1 MKTQQLYGGIDV
13 GSTTVKLV
21 IMNDEN
27 ETLFSR
33 YERHFSDVKAASE
46 RIIKEAEAELG
57 SDQAIS
63 FTITGSGGIGLA
75 NLLKLKF
82 IQEVIACTKTVETL
96 IPQTDVSIE
105 LGGEDAKITFFGA
118 SLEQRMNGSCAG
130 GTGAFID
137 QMATLLKT
145 DASGL
150 NELAKDYDTLYPIA
164 SRCGVFAK
172 TDVQPLINDGARK
185 EDIAASI
192 FQAVVNQTISGL
204 AAGHKIKGNVAF
216 LGGPLYFMDQL
227 RVRFIET
234 LHLTDE
240 QVVFPEDP
248 QLFVAKG
255 AALYAHDQ
263 QQSSLGALLD
273 LLENGDDSGMKPAHS
288 LEPLFKDDEELAQ
301 FRQRHS
307 EARVDERDLASYR
320 GVAYL
325 GIDAGSTTTKIAL
338 MSEDNKLLYTYYDSN
353 DGDPLAKT
361 KQMLKDLDKH
371 MPEGVTIGKA
381 TVTGYGE
388 HLIKNALKVD
398 VGEVETVA
406 HYKAAHYFQP
416 NVDFILDIGGQ
427 DMKAMTIKNDALS
440 TIKLNE
446 ACSSGCGSF
455 LETFASSLKY
465 NIRDFAQ
472 SALLAKNP
480 SDLGSRC
487 TVFMN
492 SKVKQVQKEGATIG
506 DIAAGLSMSII
517 KNALYK
523 VIKIKRPEDLGENIV
538 CQGGTFYNEAVLRAF
553 EKISGRKVIRP
564 NIAGLMGAYGAAL
577 ISKENYEEGDVTTL
591 LKPAEMDN
599 LKATKEYMHCGGCE
613 NNCALTITIFND
625 GRRFVTGN
633 RCERGEE
640 RGLKL
645 RTHKDNGKINLVDEK
660 YKLLF
665 SYRPLRKKLATRG
678 TIGMP
683 RVLNMYENYPLWQ
696 TFFRNIG
703 VRAELSHKGS
713 KEQYEK
719 GMETIPSDTVC
730 FPAKQ
735 VHGHIQNLI
744 EKGYK
749 TIFYPAVVYE
759 IQENDDAQNH
769 FNCPIVQAYPDV
781 IKNNVDEIR
790 DGLVD
795 YRDPYL
801 NLGDHESTAKNL
813 YECFKDFG
821 VSQKEVTD
829 ALEAGYKELENFKL
843 KIRNRG
849 EDTLMMLHDT
859 GEKAVVLAGRPYHLD
874 PQINHGISQII
885 TTEGFHVLTEDSIAH
900 MGDVKGLRVVNQ
912 WVYHSRLYA
921 AARIAA
927 KNPNLE
933 FVQLNSFGCGLDAI
947 DTDQIEEIMNQ
958 YNRIYTC
965 LKIDEGTNMGAIRI
979 RLRSLKAAVSERR
992 KRKILPVKQFDDP
1005 EPVNFTKDMKKEGYT
1020 LLMPMMS
1027 PIHQHGLVDVALQ
1040 SSGYNV
1046 VNLPMKDR
1054 SAVDFGQKFVN
1065 NDACYPAI
1073 ISIGQMVEALQSGK
1087 YDLDKTAVMMTQTG
1101 GGCRATNYIPLIR
1114 KALKDAGF
1122 PQVPVVSMS
1131 MGNQGVEETPG
1142 FKLTLPL
1149 VKRVALA
1156 FLYGDL
1162 FEKVVYRTRPYET
1175 EPGMIDKMHD
1185 NWLKLVQPS
1194 IRKGS
1199 FSEFKKNVAE
1209 IVEDFDTVPLNET
1222 PKPKVGLVGEILV
1235 KYSPIANN
1243 DLVHLL
1249 EKEGAEAVVPDIV
1262 GFMNYSLYNQ
1272 IYKYKEFGASKKAEV
1287 FAQMAMK
1294 VIKWCEQPMQKA
1306 LTSSKRFEGSE
1317 AIEELAGDASKIL
1330 SLGNQTGEGWFL
1342 TGEMIELLKSGV
1354 PNIICMQPFGCLP
1367 NHIVGKG
1374 MVKEL
1379 RRRFPGANIAP
1390 IDYDPGA
1397 SIVNQLNRIRLMLAT
1412 ANKKLKEEL
1421 ANENT
1426 VTEETPNMNQR
1437 VDRRFKA
1444 ATYSKE

>member
-1 MKTQQLYGGIDV
+1 MILSDREIGMNNRKLIGGIDV

-21 IMNDEN
+21 VMDSETQK
-27 ETLFSR
+27 TLFAR
-33 YERHFSDVKAASE
+33 YERHFSDVRTASE
-46 RIIKEAEAELG
+46 RVIKEALEELDG
-57 SDQAIS
+57 KEPIS

-82 IQEVIACTKTVETL
+82 VQEVIACTKTVEEL
-96 IPQTDVSIE
+96 IPETDVSIE

-145 DASGL
+145 DAKGL
-150 NELAKDYDTLYPIA
+150 NVMAQNAEKIYPIA

-172 TDVQPLINDGARK
+172 TDVQPLINDGAHK

-227 RVRFIET
+227 RYRFITT
-234 LHLTDE
+234 LQLPPE
-240 QVVFPEDP
+240 QVIFPEDP

-255 AALYAHDQ
+255 AALYAVDEKATT
-263 QQSSLGALLD
+263 LAD
-273 LLENGDDSGMKPAHS
+273 LLELLINGDHS
-288 LEPLFKDDEELAQ
+288 VMQPTHHLDPLFVDDEELQQ
-301 FRQRHS
+301 FRQRHGKTQV
-307 EARVDERDLASYR
+307 EKRDLNTYQGTAF
-320 GVAYL
+320 L
-325 GIDAGSTTTKIAL
+325 GIDAGSTTTKVAL
-338 MSEDNKLLYTYYDSN
+338 MSTDHKLLYTYYDSN

-361 KQMLKDLDKH
+361 KAILKDMYAKL
-371 MPEGVTIGKA
+371 PEGVRIGKA

-388 HLIKNALKVD
+388 HLIKNALMVD

-406 HYKAAHYFQP
+406 HYKAAQFFQP

-427 DMKAMTIKNDALS
+427 DMKAMTIKNNSLS

-465 NIRDFAQ
+465 DIKDFAQ
-472 SALLAKNP
+472 AALLAKYP

-492 SKVKQVQKEGATIG
+492 SKVKQVQKEGASIG

-523 VIKIKRPEDLGENIV
+523 VIKIKRPEDLGEHIV

-553 EKISGRKVIRP
+553 EKISGREVIRP

-577 ISKENYEEGDVTTL
+577 IAEENYQAGDETTL
-591 LKPAEMDN
+591 LHPEQMDN
-599 LKATKEYMHCGGCE
+599 LTATKEYMHCGGCE
-613 NNCALTITIFND
+613 NNCALTITVFND

-645 RTHKDNGKINLVDEK
+645 RTHKDNGKINLVEEK

-665 SYRPLRKKLATRG
+665 SYRPLKKKQAVHGR
-678 TIGMP
+678 IGLP

-696 TFFRNIG
+696 TFFNQIG
-703 VRAELSHKGS
+703 IRAELSNKGN
-713 KEQYEK
+713 EAQYEK

-730 FPAKQ
+730 YPAKQ
-735 VHGHIQNLI
+735 VHGHIAKLI
-744 EKGYK
+744 EDGYER
-749 TIFYPAVVYE
+749 IFYPAVVYE
-759 IQENDDAQNH
+759 VNENSDAQNH
-769 FNCPIVQAYPDV
+769 FNCPIVQSYPDV

-790 DGLVD
+790 NGEID
-795 YRDPYL
+795 YIDPYL
-801 NLGDHESTAKNL
+801 NLADKKSTANNL
-813 YECFKDFG
+813 YKAFKHLG
-821 VSQKEVTD
+821 ITKKEIIIGLD
-829 ALEAGYKELENFKL
+829 AGYAALEDFKL

-849 EDTLMMLHDT
+849 EDVMRMLHDKN
-859 GEKAVVLAGRPYHLD
+859 EKAIVLAGRPYHLD
-874 PQINHGISQII
+874 PQINHGISQLM
-885 TTEGFHVLTEDSIAH
+885 TAEGFHVLTEDSIAH
-900 MGDVKGLRVVNQ
+900 LGDVKGLRVVNQ

-927 KNPNLE
+927 KNPQLE

-947 DTDQIEEIMNQ
+947 DTDQIEEIMEQ
-958 YNRIYTC
+958 YNRLYTV
-965 LKIDEGTNMGAIRI
+965 LKIDEGTNMGAVKI
-979 RLRSLKAAVSERR
+979 RLRSLKAAVAERNR
-992 KRKILPVKQFDDP
+992 LHVLPEKQHELDTPISFTP
-1005 EPVNFTKDMKKEGYT
+1005 EMQQAGYT

-1027 PIHQHGLVDVALQ
+1027 PIHQHGLVDIALQ
-1040 SSGYNV
+1040 ASGYKV
-1046 VNLPMKDR
+1046 VNLPMEDHQ
-1054 SAVDFGQKFVN
+1054 AIDVGQKFVN

-1073 ISIGQMVEALQSGK
+1073 ISIGQMLEALQSGK
-1087 YDLDKTAVMMTQTG
+1087 YDLNKTAVMMTQTG

-1122 PQVPVVSMS
+1122 SQVPVVSMS
-1131 MGNQGVEETPG
+1131 MGNQGVEHTSG
-1142 FKLTLPL
+1142 FKMTLPL
-1149 VKRVALA
+1149 LKRVAIG

-1162 FEKVVYRTRPYET
+1162 FEKVVYRTRPYEK
-1175 EPGMIDKMHD
+1175 EPGIIDKMHE
-1185 NWLKLVQPS
+1185 NWLELVRPS
-1194 IRKGS
+1194 VEKGS
-1199 FSEFKKNVAE
+1199 FSEFKQNVVQ
-1209 IVEDFDTVPLNET
+1209 IVKDFDTVPLNEVS
-1222 PKPKVGLVGEILV
+1222 KPKVGLVGEILV

-1243 DLVHLL
+1243 DIVHLL
-1249 EKEGAEAVVPDIV
+1249 ENEGAEVVVPDIV

-1272 IYKYKEFGASKKAEV
+1272 IYRYQKLGASAKARI
-1287 FAQMAMK
+1287 FAETVLKM
-1294 VIKWCEQPMQKA
+1294 IEWCEQPMQKA
-1306 LTSSKRFEGSE
+1306 LTASTRFDGM
-1317 AIEELAGDASKIL
+1317 AGIKSVADDASKIL

-1342 TGEMIELLKSGV
+1342 TGEMIELLKNNV

-1379 RRRFPGANIAP
+1379 RRQFPGANIAP
-1390 IDYDPGA
+1390 IDYDPGT

-1412 ANKKLKEEL
+1412 ADKNLKKH
-1421 ANENT
+1421 
-1426 VTEETPNMNQR
+1426 V
-1437 VDRRFKA
+1437 V
-1444 ATYSKE
+1444 S

>member
-21 IMNDEN
+21 IMNAEH

-33 YERHFSDVKAASE
+33 YERHFSDVKTASGK
-46 RIIKEAEAELG
+46 IIEEAIDELG
-57 SDQAIS
+57 ANQPIS
-63 FTITGSGGIGLA
+63 FTITGSGGMGLA
-75 NLLKLKF
+75 NLLQLKF
-82 IQEVIACTKTVETL
+82 VQEVIACTKTVETM

-145 DASGL
+145 DANGL

-234 LHLTDE
+234 LQLSDE
-240 QVVFPEDP
+240 QVVFPPDP

-255 AALYAHDQ
+255 AALYADDQ
-263 QQSSLGALLD
+263 PLSTLGKLLD
-273 LLENGDDSGMKPAHS
+273 LLENGDDSGMKPSHS

-301 FRQRHS
+301 FRQRHA
-307 EARVDERDLASYR
+307 EAKVEQRDLASYR
-320 GVAYL
+320 GVAFL

-338 MSEDNKLLYTYYDSN
+338 MSDDNKLLYTCYDNN

-361 KQMLKDLDKH
+361 KDMLRDLDKQ
-371 MPEGVTIGKA
+371 MPKGVTIGKA

-398 VGEVETVA
+398 IGEVETVA

-427 DMKAMTIKNDALS
+427 DMKAMTIKNNALS

-455 LETFASSLKY
+455 LETFATSLKY
-465 NIRDFAQ
+465 DIRDFAQ
-472 SALLAKNP
+472 AALLAKYP

-492 SKVKQVQKEGATIG
+492 SKVKQVQKEGASIG

-523 VIKIKRPEDLGENIV
+523 VIKVKRPEDLGENIV

-553 EKISGRKVIRP
+553 EKISGRNVIRP
-564 NIAGLMGAYGAAL
+564 NIAGLMGAYGAA
-577 ISKENYEEGDVTTL
+577 IIAEEHYQQGDETTL

-599 LKATKEYMHCGGCE
+599 LTAKKEYMHCGGCE
-613 NNCALTITIFND
+613 NNCALTITIFSD

-645 RTHKDNGKINLVDEK
+645 RVHKDNGKVNLVEEK

-678 TIGMP
+678 TIGIP

-696 TFFRNIG
+696 TFFRNLGI
-703 VRAELSHKGS
+703 RAELSHKGS

-744 EKGYK
+744 EKGYQ

-759 IQENDDAQNH
+759 VAENKDAQNH
-769 FNCPIVQAYPDV
+769 FNCPIVQSYPDV

-790 DGLVD
+790 EGKVD
-795 YRDPYL
+795 FRDPYL
-801 NLGDHESTAKNL
+801 NLADHESTAHNL

-821 VSQKEVTD
+821 VSEKEVEQ
-829 ALEAGYKELENFKL
+829 ALEAGYKELEHFKQQ
-843 KIRNRG
+843 IRNRG
-849 EDTLMMLHDT
+849 EDTLMMLRET
-859 GEKAVVLAGRPYHLD
+859 GEKAIVLAGRPYHLD

-947 DTDQIEEIMNQ
+947 DTDQVEEIMNQ

-979 RLRSLKAAVSERR
+979 RLRSLKAAVEER
-992 KRKILPVKQFDDP
+992 KHRKILPVKQFENDQ
-1005 EPVNFTKDMKKEGYT
+1005 PVNFTKDMKKVGYT

-1040 SSGYNV
+1040 SAGYNV

-1054 SAVDFGQKFVN
+1054 GAVDIGQKFVN

-1073 ISIGQMVEALQSGK
+1073 ISIGQMLEALQSGK
-1087 YDLDKTAVMMTQTG
+1087 YDLNKTAVMMTQTG

-1122 PQVPVVSMS
+1122 PKIPVVSMS
-1131 MGNQGVEETPG
+1131 MGNQGVEQTPG
-1142 FKLTLPL
+1142 FKLTIPL
-1149 VKRVALA
+1149 LKRVAIA

-1162 FEKVVYRTRPYET
+1162 FERVVYRTRPYEK
-1175 EPGMIDKMHD
+1175 EEGIIDRMHE
-1185 NWLKLVQPS
+1185 NWLKLVRS
-1194 IRKGS
+1194 SVEKGS
-1199 FSEFKKNVAE
+1199 FSEFKKNVSQ
-1209 IVEDFDTVPLNET
+1209 IVEDFDTVPLNNVK
-1222 PKPKVGLVGEILV
+1222 KPKVGLVGEILV

-1243 DLVHLL
+1243 NIVRLL
-1249 EKEGAEAVVPDIV
+1249 EREGAEAVVPDIV

-1272 IYKYKEFGASKKAEV
+1272 IYKYQEFGASKKAEV
-1287 FAQMAMK
+1287 FAQMALK
-1294 VIKWCEQPMQKA
+1294 LIKWCEQPMQKA
-1306 LTSSKRFEGSE
+1306 LKASNRFDGIE
-1317 AIEELAGDASKIL
+1317 AIEQLADDASEIL

-1342 TGEMIELLKSGV
+1342 TGEMIELLNNDV

-1390 IDYDPGA
+1390 IDYDPGT

-1412 ANKKLKEEL
+1412 ANKKLKEET
-1421 ANENT
+1421 ASEKKVSRGT
-1426 VTEETPNMNQR
+1426 VKRYRKQR
-1437 VDRRFKA
+1437 V
-1444 ATYSKE
+1444 TTSTGLES

>member
-1 MKTQQLYGGIDV
+1 METQQLYGGIDV

-21 IMNDEN
+21 IMDEAHQ
-27 ETLFSR
+27 TLFSR
-33 YERHFSDVKAASE
+33 YERHFSDVKAASK
-46 RIIKEAEAELG
+46 RIIEDAEKEIG
-57 SDQAIS
+57 TDQPIA

-82 IQEVIACTKTVETL
+82 VQEVIACTKTVETL
-96 IPQTDVSIE
+96 IPETNVSIE

-192 FQAVVNQTISGL
+192 FQAVVNQTIAGL

-227 RVRFIET
+227 RLRFIET
-234 LHLTDE
+234 LNLSDE
-240 QVVFPEDP
+240 QVIFPPDP

-255 AALYAHDQ
+255 AALYAEDQ
-263 QQSSLGALLD
+263 PVTSLGD
-273 LLENGDDSGMKPAHS
+273 LLHLLVHGDDSVMQPSHS
-288 LEPLFKDDEELAQ
+288 LDPLFNDDEELAQ
-301 FRQRHS
+301 FRQRHDQ
-307 EARVDERDLASYR
+307 ARVEQRDLQSYR
-320 GVAYL
+320 GVAFL

-338 MSEDNKLLYTYYDSN
+338 MSDDNKLLYTYYDNN

-361 KQMLKDLDKH
+361 KMMLKDLYQQL
-371 MPEGVTIGKA
+371 PEGVTIGKA

-465 NIRDFAQ
+465 DIRDFAQ
-472 SALLAKNP
+472 AALLAKHP

-553 EKISGRKVIRP
+553 EKISGREVIRP

-577 ISKENYEEGDVTTL
+577 IAEEHYEEGDQTTL
-591 LKPAEMDN
+591 LQPAEMDS
-599 LKATKEYMHCGGCE
+599 LTATKEYMHCGGCE
-613 NNCALTITIFND
+613 NNCALTITIFSD

-645 RTHKDNGKINLVDEK
+645 RTHHENGKVNLVEEK

-696 TFFRNIG
+696 TFFSQLGI
-703 VRAELSHKGS
+703 RAELSHKGS

-759 IQENDDAQNH
+759 VAENADAQNH
-769 FNCPIVQAYPDV
+769 FNCPIVQSYPDV

-790 DGLVD
+790 SGQVD
-795 YRDPYL
+795 FRDPYL
-801 NLGDHESTAKNL
+801 NLADHGSTAKNL
-813 YECFKDFG
+813 YDCFKDMG
-821 VSQKEVTD
+821 VSEKEVTD
-829 ALEAGYKELENFKL
+829 ALEAGYKELEHFKQQ
-843 KIRNRG
+843 IRNRG
-849 EDTLMMLHDT
+849 EDTLMMLREK
-859 GEKAVVLAGRPYHLD
+859 GEKGIVLAGRPYHLD
-874 PQINHGISQII
+874 PQINHGISQIM

-947 DTDQIEEIMNQ
+947 DTDQVEEIMAQ

-965 LKIDEGTNMGAIRI
+965 LKIDEGTNMGTIRI
-979 RLRSLKAAVSERR
+979 RLRSLKAAVEER
-992 KRKILPVKQFDDP
+992 KHRKILPVKQFDND

-1027 PIHQHGLVDVALQ
+1027 PIHQHGLVDVALRA
-1040 SSGYNV
+1040 SGYNV
-1046 VNLPMKDR
+1046 VNLPMDDR
-1054 SAVDFGQKFVN
+1054 KAVDVGQKFVN

-1073 ISIGQMVEALQSGK
+1073 ISIGQMLEALQSGK
-1087 YDLDKTAVMMTQTG
+1087 YDLKKTAVMMTQTG

-1131 MGNQGVEETPG
+1131 MGNQGVEQTPG

-1149 VKRVALA
+1149 IKRVAIA
-1156 FLYGDL
+1156 FLYGDI
-1162 FEKVVYRTRPYET
+1162 FERVVYRTRPYEMELGT
-1175 EPGMIDKMHD
+1175 IDKMHE
-1185 NWLKLVQPS
+1185 NWLQLVKPS
-1194 IRKGS
+1194 VEKGS

-1209 IVEDFDTVPLNET
+1209 IVEDFDTVPLRQVS
-1222 PKPKVGLVGEILV
+1222 KPKVGLVGEILV

-1243 DLVHLL
+1243 NIVRLL
-1249 EKEGAEAVVPDIV
+1249 EREGAEAVVPDIV

-1272 IYKYKEFGASKKAEV
+1272 IYKYQEFGASKKAKI
-1287 FAQMAMK
+1287 FAEMAIK
-1294 VIKWCEQPMQKA
+1294 LIKWCEQPMQKA
-1306 LTSSKRFEGSE
+1306 LTASKRFDGIT
-1317 AIEELAGDASKIL
+1317 AIEELADDASKIL

-1342 TGEMIELLKSGV
+1342 TGEMIELLNSGV

-1379 RRRFPGANIAP
+1379 RRQYPGANIAP
-1390 IDYDPGA
+1390 IDYDPGT

-1412 ANKKLKEEL
+1412 ANKKLRQENDHGRQIPRESVGRRESQEL
-1421 ANENT
+1421 LSA
-1426 VTEETPNMNQR
+1426 V
-1437 VDRRFKA
+1437 
-1444 ATYSKE
+1444 SKLER